1 MSTPKTP
8 KKNCNGKR
16 PAIIVPSNDPTTPTP
31 PPKIPRLTTPKIDT
45 IYKPKGKLP
54 SNRTE
59 AIMDNLSIPEIEA
72 KVFECKYIQSCVNKR
87 METIEDY
94 LKKRK
99 LKEELDPIGQVLKD
113 LDKCCDCNEAEVDY
127 WKSMVEGRDNEIKEL
142 ELELSSKNT
151 YITTLTADNERLEK
165 EIRECNYKIVL
176 LVKELYKVEK
186 KDDKKPFKCVG
197 NNTYFG
203 PSVSNVKPSQCDCGD
218 CSLCWSRIKN

>member
-31 PPKIPRLTTPKIDT
+31 PPKIPKLTTPKIDT

-59 AIMDNLSIPEIEA
+59 AIMDNLSIAEIEA

-87 METIEDY
+87 METIELY

-99 LKEELDPIGQVLKD
+99 LKEELDPIGQVLKEMD
-113 LDKCCDCNEAEVDY
+113 NCCDCKEAEVDY

-151 YITTLTADNERLEK
+151 YISTLIAENERLEK
-165 EIRECNYKIVL
+165 ENRFYNEKCVL
-176 LVKELYKVEK
+176 LLEELK
-186 KDDKKPFKCVG
+186 KLKKPLSVK
-197 NNTYFG
+197 FG
-203 PSVSNVKPSQCDCGD
+203 PSGPNVKPSQCDCGD
-218 CSLCWSRIKN
+218 CSLCWSRVKNGIFGSFGM